1 MIIWRKRCDPEQ
13 ASGKTSLHYG
23 RQGRPDQISI
33 AQYIARESGNRALAK
48 QFADRLRRKCAEL
61 AALPFSMGRPRPE
74 LRPDMRSVAFGNYVI
89 FFRYLGNTLEVV
101 NILEGHRDIGGFFS
115 DENR

>member
-1 MIIWRKRCDPEQ
+1 VARLRYTAAARDD
-13 ASGKTSLHYG
+13 L
-23 RQGRPDQISI
+23 ISI
-33 AQYIARESGNRALAK
+33 AQYIVRESGNRVLAK
-48 QFADRLRRKCAEL
+48 QFTDRLRRRCAEL
-61 AALPFSMGRPRPE
+61 SALPFSMGRPRPE

-101 NILEGHRDIGGFFS
+101 NILEGHRDIDGFFS